1 MARMLGVH
9 HQNIS
14 KAIVH
19 QVVTCDTEVPLWT
32 LSMRKKGND
41 DNPHVIRNIVVNWW
55 AIKTRINPNK
65 NDVTKKRLEVGIF
78 DEKPT
83 HFLMET

>member
-1 MARMLGVH
+1 
-9 HQNIS
+9 
-14 KAIVH
+14 
-19 QVVTCDTEVPLWT
+19 
-32 LSMRKKGND
+32 MRKKGND

-55 AIKTRINPNK
+55 AIKTRVSPNK